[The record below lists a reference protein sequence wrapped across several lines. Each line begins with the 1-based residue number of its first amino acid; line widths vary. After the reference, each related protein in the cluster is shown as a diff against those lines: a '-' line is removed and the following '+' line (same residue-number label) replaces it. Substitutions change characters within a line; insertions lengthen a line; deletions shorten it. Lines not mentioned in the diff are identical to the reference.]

1 MLQEFYAI
9 RHLVIGFLTVLVT
22 LVASA
27 HVVLY
32 KRDSRAAVAWVG
44 LIWIAPVVGPLLYIL
59 FGINRIRRR
68 AERLRAGTEP
78 IVDPGTIYRSEGDRL
93 EGMKGPEAPD
103 PDPMQ
108 KLTETI
114 VGRPLMHGNAVAPL
128 VNGDEAYPAMLE
140 AIEGAKDFVV
150 LSTFIFDNDGVG
162 RMFREA
168 LAGAVDRGV
177 EVRVLIDAVGARYS
191 FPSIIGPLGRRG
203 VTVSRFIPALRPGRI
218 PYVNLRIH
226 RKILVVDGRVGF
238 TGGINIRSG
247 HVLAEEPKHPIQDLH
262 FRIEGP
268 VVTDLMAIF
277 ADDWAFCNGER
288 LEDMWWFPPQAPRGS
303 VAARGIVDGP
313 DEDFE
318 KLRFVILAALAY
330 ARSSIR
336 IVTPYFVPD
345 SGLITSLVVAAMR
358 GVQVDILLPEK
369 NNQRIAKWASTALQY
384 QLLERGCRIFMSPPP
399 FDHTKLMLVDDR
411 WALIGSA
418 NWDAR
423 SLRLNFEFNVE
434 CYDKELAGVL
444 GDFLQEKFA
453 AARPVSLDEVEGR
466 SIPIRLRDGMAR
478 LFTPYL

>member
-1 MLQEFYAI
+1 MLQEIYAI
-9 RHLVIGFLTVLVT
+9 RHLIIGFLTILVT
-22 LVASA
+22 LIASA

-44 LIWIAPVVGPLLYIL
+44 LIWVAPVLGPLFYIF

-68 AERLRAGTEP
+68 AERLRSGIEP
-78 IVDPGTIYRSEGDRL
+78 IIDPETIYRGEGGRFEDL
-93 EGMKGPEAPD
+93 KGPGAPD

-114 VGRPLMHGNAVAPL
+114 VGRPLTQGNAVAPL
-128 VNGDEAYPAMLE
+128 VNGDETYPAMLA
-140 AIEGAKDFVV
+140 AIDEAKDFIV
-150 LSTFIFDNDGVG
+150 LSSFIFDNDGVG
-162 RMFREA
+162 RKFREA
-168 LAGAVDRGV
+168 FARAVGRGV

-191 FPSIIGPLGRRG
+191 FPSIIGPLRRSG
-203 VTVSRFIPALRPGRI
+203 VTVSRFIPALRPRRI

-226 RKILVVDGRVGF
+226 RKIMVVDGEVGF

-247 HVLAEEPKHPIQDLH
+247 HVLAEKPKSPIQDLH

-277 ADDWAFCNGER
+277 AEDWAFCNGER
-288 LEDMWWFPPQAPRGS
+288 LEDARWFPPQGSRGP

-369 NNQRIAKWASTALQY
+369 NNQRIAKWASTALQW

-434 CYDKELAGVL
+434 CYDEGLAGVL
-444 GDFLQEKFA
+444 GEFLRKKITV
-453 AARPVSLDEVEGR
+453 ARPVSLEEVEGR
-466 SIPIRLRDGMAR
+466 SIPIRLRDGVAR

>member
-1 MLQEFYAI
+1 MLQELYAI
-9 RHLVIGFLTVLVT
+9 RHLVIGFLTILVT

-32 KRDSRAAVAWVG
+32 KRDSRAAVTWVG

-78 IVDPGTIYRSEGDRL
+78 IADPATIRQGREDRL
-93 EGMKGPEAPD
+93 EWIQHFEAPD
-103 PDPMQ
+103 LVPME
-108 KLTETI
+108 KLTGTI
-114 VGRPLMHGNAVAPL
+114 VGRPLKYGNAVAPL
-128 VNGDEAYPAMLE
+128 VNGDQAFPAMLE
-140 AIEGAKDFVV
+140 AIDGAQDFIM

-191 FPSIIGPLGRRG
+191 FPSIIGSLRRRG
-203 VTVSRFIPALRPGRI
+203 VTVSRFIPALRPRRI

-226 RKILVVDGRVGF
+226 RKILVVDGRIGF
-238 TGGINIRSG
+238 TGGMNIRSG
-247 HVLAEEPKHPIQDLH
+247 HVLAEDLKNPIQDLH
-262 FRIEGP
+262 FRIDGP
-268 VVTDLMAIF
+268 VVADLTAIF
-277 ADDWAFCNGER
+277 AEDWAFCNGER
-288 LEDMWWFPPQAPRGS
+288 LEAERWFPPQEPQGP
-303 VAARGIVDGP
+303 VAARGIADGP

-318 KLRFVILAALAY
+318 KLRWVILAALAC

-345 SGLITSLVVAAMR
+345 SGLITSLMVAAMR

-369 NNQRIAKWASTALQY
+369 NNQRIAKWASTALQW

-444 GDFLQEKFA
+444 GDLLQEKLS
-453 AARPVSLDEVEGR
+453 AARPVSLDEVEDR
-466 SIPIRLRDGMAR
+466 SIPIRLRDGVAR

>member
-1 MLQEFYAI
+1 MLAEIYAI
-9 RHLVIGFLTVLVT
+9 RHLIIGFLTILVT
-22 LVASA
+22 VIASA

-44 LIWIAPVVGPLLYIL
+44 LIWVAPVLGPLFYIF

-68 AERLRAGTEP
+68 AERLRAGIEP
-78 IVDPGTIYRSEGDRL
+78 VVDPEAILRDRKARL
-93 EGMKGPEAPD
+93 EGDQDVEAPT

-114 VGRPLMHGNAVAPL
+114 VDRPLTHGNAVTPL

-140 AIEGAKDFVV
+140 AIEGARDFIV

-162 RMFREA
+162 RQFRDA
-168 LAGAVDRGV
+168 FASAVERGV

-191 FPSIIGPLGRRG
+191 FPSIIGGLRRSG
-203 VTVSRFIPALRPGRI
+203 VTVSRFIPALRPRRI

-226 RKILVVDGRVGF
+226 RKIMVVDGRVGF

-247 HVLAEEPKHPIQDLH
+247 HVIAEKPKSPIQDLH

-277 ADDWAFCNGER
+277 AEDWAFCNGER
-288 LEDMWWFPPQAPRGS
+288 LEDARWFPPQPTRGP
-303 VAARGIVDGP
+303 VTARGIVDGP

-330 ARSSIR
+330 ARSSVR
-336 IVTPYFVPD
+336 IITPYFVPD

-358 GVQVDILLPEK
+358 GVEVDILLPEK
-369 NNQRIAKWASTALQY
+369 NNQRIAKWASTALHW
-384 QLLERGCRIFMSPPP
+384 QLLERGCRIFQSPPP

-423 SLRLNFEFNVE
+423 SLRLNFECNVE
-434 CYDKELAGVL
+434 CYDEELARAL
-444 GDFLQEKFA
+444 GDFFQEKLA
-453 AARPVSLDEVEGR
+453 IARPVSLDEVEGR
-466 SIPIRLRDGMAR
+466 SIPIRLRDGVAR